1 MAYSN
6 TNKDNVQAKS
16 KRPFLSVLAVIM
28 AIIFILSSINS
39 VWKQITLLNKAEVDL
54 AEIEDKIDKTKLEN
68 LRLVEEIKE
77 ATTSMGMKRNMA
89 KYFGLGTENE
99 YWLKIPKNDQ
109 TGGANV
115 KINDEIGMENEN
127 WAKWWKLFFK

>member
-16 KRPFLSVLAVIM
+16 KRSFLSVLAVVV
-28 AIIFILSSINS
+28 AIIFILSSLNS
-39 VWKQITLLNKAEVDL
+39 IWKQITLLDKAEADL
-54 AEIEDKIDKTKLEN
+54 TDIKDKIEKTKIEN

-89 KYFGLGTENE
+89 KYYGLGTENE
-99 YWLKIPKNDQ
+99 YWLKISEGDRGEVADDTLSDKVG
-109 TGGANV
+109 T
-115 KINDEIGMENEN
+115 ENEN
-127 WAKWWKLFFK
+127 WMKWWKLFFK